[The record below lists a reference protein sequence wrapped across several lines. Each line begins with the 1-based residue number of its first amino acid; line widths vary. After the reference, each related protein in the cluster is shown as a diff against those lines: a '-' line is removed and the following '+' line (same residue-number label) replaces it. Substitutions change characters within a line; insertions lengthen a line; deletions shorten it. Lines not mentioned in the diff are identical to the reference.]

1 MILKLLSNLLRLKY
15 LDLKHVSVSL
25 NMMSNQPCSESIEV
39 TKLVNGGYGLAYYHK
54 RPLFIPKTVPGDHVQ
69 VLLTRKKKYYSFAKV
84 ICYTKKS
91 PLRQLDTCI
100 HSNECGGC
108 QFQDIDYS
116 NQLNLKQDCL
126 HDTIT
131 HDAPF
136 LLPYLKPIIPCKT
149 THYHRNKMEFAFYQ
163 SESLELGLKEQLNP
177 TSVIPVS
184 QCLLM
189 SETSNDILNFTRN
202 FFENSKLSV
211 WNSRKQM
218 GCLSHLM
225 IRHSK
230 AFDTYMVNI
239 LASSYEPLF
248 SNYALSLSQQ
258 FPQIKSINLLKFIQK
273 KGIPSSTSC
282 HHLHGDS
289 FIFETINNLT
299 FRISPLS
306 FFQTNSLQVGTLYD
320 IIKDSCSLEPGQT
333 LLDLYCGTGTIG
345 QYVSQ
350 GKYNL
355 IGIDEISEAIED
367 AKENARFNNID
378 NTTYFSGRVKNI
390 LKFNSFSPD
399 CVIIDPPRS
408 GMVPKALKRVCEL
421 NCKQL
426 VYVSCNPVSLV
437 RDLKLLRDYGYHV
450 TNFTPVD
457 MFPHTYHLECVVSLT
472 LN

>member
-1 MILKLLSNLLRLKY
+1 MLTQISNEP
-15 LDLKHVSVSL
+15 V
-25 NMMSNQPCSESIEV
+25 EV
-39 TKLVNGGYGLAYYHK
+39 VKLVNGGYGLAYYNK
-54 RPLFIPKTVPGDHVQ
+54 KPLFIPKTVPGDHVE
-69 VLLTRKKKYYSFAKV
+69 VILTRRKKHYSFAKV
-84 ICYTKKS
+84 IRYIKKS
-91 PLRQLDTCI
+91 SLRQVDSCI
-100 HSNECGGC
+100 HANECGGC
-108 QFQDIDYS
+108 QFQDIDYAK
-116 NQLNLKQDCL
+116 QLSLKQDCL

-131 HDAPF
+131 HEAPF
-136 LLPYLKPIIPCKT
+136 LLPHLNPIVPCNT
-149 THYHRNKMEFAFYQ
+149 TQYHRNKMEFAFYQ
-163 SESLELGLKEQLNP
+163 SENLTLGLKEQLNP
-177 TSVIPVS
+177 TNVIPVS

-189 SETSNDILNFTRN
+189 SETSNHILSFTRD
-202 FFENSKLSV
+202 FFEKSQLSV
-211 WNSRKQM
+211 WDSRKQT

-239 LASSYEPLF
+239 LASSYEPIF
-248 SNYALSLSQQ
+248 SDYALSLSQQ
-258 FPQIKSINLLKFIQK
+258 FPQIKSINLLKFINK
-273 KGIPSSTSC
+273 KGTPSSTSC
-282 HHLHGDS
+282 HYLHGDRY
-289 FIFETINNLT
+289 IFETINNLT

-320 IIKDSCSLEPGQT
+320 IVKEACSLEPGQT

-367 AKENARFNNID
+367 AKENARFNTIENV
-378 NTTYFSGRVKNI
+378 TYFAGRVKNI

-399 CVIIDPPRS
+399 CIIIDPPRS

-437 RDLKLLRDYGYHV
+437 RDLKLLTEYGYQV
-450 TNFTPVD
+450 TTFTPVD
-457 MFPHTYHLECVVSLT
+457 MFPHTYHLECVVSLS
-472 LN
+472 LSLS